1 MNGGRLLNKYQHQ
14 YVLFMVKMRKRDSL
28 ITCSDLTVR
37 FGDEVVLE
45 AFSCRIA
52 EGKHT
57 ILKGESG
64 SGKSTLLKLFLGF
77 LKPTGGS
84 IQFNSGKDGRDIR
97 RDTAWLP
104 QDLDLGSGT
113 VEEVIRKP
121 FCFATNQA
129 KSPGRETYMRA
140 LRQLGLSSEN
150 LEKPFRA
157 LSTGQRQRVGLA
169 ICHLLDKPILLL
181 DEPTSA
187 LDRASKR
194 RAADI
199 LLAHTKNKTIV
210 STSHDPFWIEYAD
223 NIIELS

>member
-1 MNGGRLLNKYQHQ
+1 MTKT
-14 YVLFMVKMRKRDSL
+14 L

-37 FGDEVVLE
+37 FGDEVVME
-45 AFSCRIA
+45 GFSFRIPG
-52 EGKHT
+52 GKHT

-64 SGKSTLLKLFLGF
+64 SGKSTLLKLILGY
-77 LKPTGGS
+77 LKPAGGS
-84 IQFNSGKDGRDIR
+84 IQFHSGKGRREIR
-97 RDTAWLP
+97 RNTAWLP

-113 VEEVIRKP
+113 VDEVIRKP
-121 FCFATNQA
+121 FRFAINQA
-129 KSPGRETYMRA
+129 KIPGRETRIGT
-140 LRQLGLSSEN
+140 LNQLGLSGDN
-150 LEKPFRA
+150 LDKPFRD

-194 RAADI
+194 RAADL
-199 LLAHTKNKTIV
+199 LLAHTNKTIV
-210 STSHDPFWIEYAD
+210 STSHDPFWVEHAD